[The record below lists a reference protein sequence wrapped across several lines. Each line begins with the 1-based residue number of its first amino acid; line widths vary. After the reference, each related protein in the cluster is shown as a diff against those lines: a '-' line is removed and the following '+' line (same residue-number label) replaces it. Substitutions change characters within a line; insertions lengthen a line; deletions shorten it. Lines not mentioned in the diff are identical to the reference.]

1 VQVIQG
7 EALAV
12 LREMPDNSVDA
23 IVSDPPAGIN
33 FMGRD
38 WDNFS
43 SRKKS
48 NSQEEKLQSENDGKW
63 LEGRGTSPYGFSH
76 GGTATRAER
85 EAFITFLTEIF
96 TEARRVLKPG
106 GHALVWSLPRTSHW
120 TGYAL
125 EEAGFEIRDT
135 VEHLYGSGFPKSL
148 DVSKAIDK
156 MAGKERE
163 VIGPR
168 IRLGDKK
175 PYPYTESD
183 YHTMGHNYADRP
195 DITTPATPEAQQWA
209 GFGSALKPAHE
220 TWWLCRK
227 PLAEPTIAANVLK
240 WGTGAL
246 NIDACR
252 ISTQDT
258 LGRLNNPGAN
268 GWKNSSGGPTRATY
282 DPIAA
287 SGRFP
292 ANLLLSHTLLCD
304 ESECVEGCPVLELDK
319 QSGIRKSGGGMKLQ
333 AGRARVGS
341 VYGEYKGPDH
351 DDIREPNE
359 GGASRYFAQF
369 YYCPKPSRKE
379 RNAGCDELPEKKRNA
394 TAFDGAGGVPYRI
407 GEDGKVTPKAISGPE
422 GNHHPTVKSVAL
434 MSYLVRLI
442 TPPGGIVLDPFAG
455 SGTTALAAIQEGC
468 DFILIERE
476 QEYVVIAEARIK
488 HALAEIA

>member
-96 TEARRVLKPG
+96 TEARRVLRPG

-120 TGYAL
+120 TAYAL
-125 EEAGFEIRDT
+125 EEAGFEIRDSI
-135 VEHLYGSGFPKSL
+135 EHVFGSGFPKSL
-148 DVSKAIDK
+148 NVSKQIDRIK
-156 MAGKERE
+156 NIERE
-163 VIGPR
+163 VIGVSTSGPTSIGNTYDTGKVHGSG
-168 IRLGDKK
+168 IRKQQF
-175 PYPYTESD
+175 E
-183 YHTMGHNYADRP
+183 
-195 DITTPATPEAQQWA
+195 ITAPATPESQKYS

-220 TWWLCRK
+220 VWWLCRK
-227 PLAEPTIAANVLK
+227 PLAESSIAANVLK

-287 SGRFP
+287 NGRFP